1 MLRYPC
7 CLLLALMLAA
17 PLWAAQSK
25 ARGAV
30 CVIKQQDRL
39 LLVQDRVSSRYSLTG
54 GYIDPGETPPQAAL
68 RELFEETGLA
78 GRIIAPLGRWQ
89 SADIFACQTLTP
101 IVAQQGSGA
110 VSLLHAPNRDG
121 EVLSALLI
129 PPSAL
134 PHVLRRFP
142 AQLDWLIPQLP
153 RIPDSEVSWRADFS
167 DEANALHR
175 QELPLIRQLQALL
188 GPHNL
193 WLQLANLAGS
203 APFMLLLVP
212 LLLPLLGWHRAL
224 QLLFVML
231 WLSLLVQLTKM
242 GIGWPRPFNFQ
253 PELALRAVSGF
264 GMPSGHSATAML
276 GWGLLL
282 GWAWPGRRWLAICLA
297 LLLASAT
304 GLARVWLGVHFIS
317 DVVAGMLLGLGLLLL
332 FPWLQPLASRQ
343 LPWLLLAS
351 LAGVAAAVLQSP
363 ALAAIGILSL
373 TLLLGSRSRVERSR
387 RRPWLTGF
395 VALAGCLLLGLLS
408 ASLPLLITSS
418 LLILTGQGILYG
430 LLGLWLSSGLWWL
443 ISLTDDHNR
452 GATPRKEYNDY

>member
-1 MLRYPC
+1 MLRYAC
-7 CLLLALMLAA
+7 CLLLTLLLAA
-17 PLWAAQSK
+17 PLWADQSK
-25 ARGAV
+25 PRGAV
-30 CVIKQQDRL
+30 CVIKQQDRV
-39 LLVQDRVSSRYSLTG
+39 LLVQDRVSSRYGLTG
-54 GYIDPGETPPQAAL
+54 GYIDAGETPVQTAL
-68 RELFEETGLA
+68 RELFEETGLE
-78 GRIIAPLGRWQ
+78 GRIIASLGRWQ
-89 SADIFACQTLTP
+89 SAELFACQTLTP
-101 IVAQQGSGA
+101 IVAQLGTGA
-110 VSLLHAPNRDG
+110 VSLLHAPNKDG
-121 EVLSALLI
+121 EVLSALLV

-142 AQLDWLIPQLP
+142 DQLDWLLP
-153 RIPDSEVSWRADFS
+153 RLAQIPDSEVRWQTDFS
-167 DEANALHR
+167 AEANALHR
-175 QELPLIRQLQALL
+175 QELPLIRQLQTAL

-193 WLQLANLAGS
+193 WLQLANLSGS
-203 APFMLLLVP
+203 APFLLLLVP
-212 LLLPLLGWHRAL
+212 LLLPLLGWHRVL
-224 QLLFVML
+224 QLLFAML
-231 WLSLLVQLTKM
+231 WLSLLVQLTKI

-282 GWAWPGRRWLAICLA
+282 RWAWPKHRWLAWGLS

-317 DVVAGMLLGLGLLLL
+317 DVAVGLLLGICL
-332 FPWLQPLASRQ
+332 LLLRPWLLPMAQRQ

-351 LAGVAAAVLQSP
+351 LAGVAAAALQSP
-363 ALAAIGILSL
+363 PLAAIGIVSL
-373 TLLLGSRSRVERSR
+373 TLLLGSRIPVNRAC

-418 LLILTGQGILYG
+418 LLILSGQGILYG
-430 LLGLWLSSGLWWL
+430 LLGLWLSHGLWWL

-452 GATPRKEYNDY
+452 GSTPRKEHNDY